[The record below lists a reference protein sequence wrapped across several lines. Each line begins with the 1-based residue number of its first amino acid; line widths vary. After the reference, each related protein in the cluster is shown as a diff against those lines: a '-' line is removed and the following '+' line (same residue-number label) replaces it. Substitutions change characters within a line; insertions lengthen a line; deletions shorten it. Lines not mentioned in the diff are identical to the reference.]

1 MPVGRKYLEELLSR
15 PPADSSEGIKRKA
28 GDMINQIIDS
38 LRGID
43 DDYSSRIR
51 DMYKDA
57 NPVVR
62 TLGTGIG
69 GGLPSLR
76 KATLSPFSDN
86 PVIRDERGRPKGR
99 YGPETYMGQKQRQL
113 VEYGLPAVNAVS
125 KYVIPAAGV
134 ALAGRGVSDIVD
146 NSFGGPADQ
155 QQPGELSLSQA
166 VIGVAALGTAG
177 YGAGELYK
185 DQSILNNMRD
195 NINANNIRNFRPFTM

>member
-1 MPVGRKYLEELLSR
+1 MEAR
-15 PPADSSEGIKRKA
+15 RKA
-28 GDMINQIIDS
+28 GDMINRVIDS

-43 DDYSSRIR
+43 DDYSARIR

-76 KATLSPFSDN
+76 KATLSPFTDN
-86 PVIRDERGRPKGR
+86 PIVRDKMGRPVGR
-99 YGPETYMGQKQRQL
+99 YGPETYIGQKQRQL

-125 KYVIPAAGV
+125 KYAIPAAGV
-134 ALAGRGVSDIVD
+134 ALAGRGISDIVD

-155 QQPGELSLSQA
+155 QQPGELSLSTA
-166 VIGVAALGTAG
+166 ILGVAALGTAG
-177 YGAGELYK
+177 IGAGNVYSQMEV
-185 DQSILNNMRD
+185 DDIPM
-195 NINANNIRNFRPFTM
+195 NNIVDSRRFRT

>member
-1 MPVGRKYLEELLSR
+1 
-15 PPADSSEGIKRKA
+15 
-28 GDMINQIIDS
+28 MINRVIDS

-51 DMYKDA
+51 DMYKDS

-86 PVIRDERGRPKGR
+86 PVIRDEMGKPVGR

-113 VEYGLPAVNAVS
+113 VEYSLPAVNAVS
-125 KYVIPAAGV
+125 KYAIPAAGV

-146 NSFGGPADQ
+146 SFGGPADQ
-155 QQPGELSLSQA
+155 QQPGEISLSQA
-166 VIGVAALGTAG
+166 VIGLAALGTAG
-177 YGAGELYK
+177 PAGYIAGKALRERKY
-185 DQSILNNMRD
+185 
-195 NINANNIRNFRPFTM
+195 INDLPRNNITDFSTFNTFMK